1 MGLIKY
7 VQKLRDSKKTLSQE
21 YEMDNGNLDFGH
33 LEQANYQRDIL
44 NRIKSYLRLQSNRV
58 LYIDNAL

>member
-33 LEQANYQRDIL
+33 LEQANYQKGHIEIESNYTRDYSQIV
-44 NRIKSYLRLQSNRV
+44 YCT
-58 LYIDNAL
+58 